1 MQSFCRGLRRVLL
14 SNRTSTAYTWKI
26 LLRRC
31 CAATPW
37 EACFHGTPLRNQ
49 ADKAAFWGLERCYSR
64 ICRSELDCESGG
76 VSASWSHS
84 RLAGKPPVR
93 PHFCAS
99 NYGLLMQ
106 TSAAESAHPPD
117 SHAQGPFLR
126 GFYLTSNVTRVIVDF
141 GRLVMCRRR
150 VKRRE

>member
-1 MQSFCRGLRRVLL
+1 MACRYEIRPTKPLFGAL
-14 SNRTSTAYTWKI
+14 SDVIRESADPNSTASLAEFRRLGAI
-26 LLRRC
+26 LD
-31 CAATPW
+31 W
-37 EACFHGTPLRNQ
+37 
-49 ADKAAFWGLERCYSR
+49 
-64 ICRSELDCESGG
+64 
-76 VSASWSHS
+76 
-84 RLAGKPPVR
+84 

-126 GFYLTSNVTRVIVDF
+126 GFYLTSNVTMVIVDF